1 MYDPWTRLQPPLDS
15 GSDGGES
22 FDWPPSPGAVR
33 AVVAA
38 AAAPARPVLEPVDA
52 NVRVE
57 ATADA
62 GSVFCPEK
70 AGGSDPLPPR
80 ARPPPASS
88 PLPNEPALATVVD
101 GVLAEAAV
109 VVESVQGAEEEGGNG
124 APPPPPPRIAALRRE
139 LAALR
144 ARLALLSPSEL
155 GRFLDIKIQ
164 LARRAAA
171 GEAAGEAAG
180 GGRPA
185 PSAPVPVPKPKPA
198 PAGARRGGAHSP
210 LARRRPWA

>member
-22 FDWPPSPGAVR
+22 FDWPPSPGSVR

-88 PLPNEPALATVVD
+88 PPRPSRLQL
-101 GVLAEAAV
+101 
-109 VVESVQGAEEEGGNG
+109 GAKR
-124 APPPPPPRIAALRRE
+124 PRA
-139 LAALR
+139 
-144 ARLALLSPSEL
+144 
-155 GRFLDIKIQ
+155 DD
-164 LARRAAA
+164 
-171 GEAAGEAAG
+171 
-180 GGRPA
+180 
-185 PSAPVPVPKPKPA
+185 
-198 PAGARRGGAHSP
+198 
-210 LARRRPWA
+210 